1 MYIKTGWYLIGLLSL
16 TVCSV
21 GRADTVPLTRVI
33 VEAAILDPRRPDDQV
48 KLDATRKPA
57 ISVLFSE
64 AKAGDRIADVMS
76 GNGYFTRIL
85 SEVVGPGGH
94 VYAYIPTEQ
103 IAHCSPS
110 EIAGTQ
116 AIARDSSYRNV
127 TLLTGSLADFRMPE
141 KLDLIWMSQSYHDLH
156 DSFLGPANVAVL
168 NRAIF
173 DALKPGGVFLVI
185 DHVAEAGSGLRDT
198 ETLHRIDPIHM
209 KNEIEAA
216 GFVLESHSDALRNTD
231 DGHKQAI
238 FDPNIRGRTDQVL
251 FRFRKPLGSGRLA
264 DRPR

>member
-1 MYIKTGWYLIGLLSL
+1 MDTAAGWYAITLLSL
-16 TVCSV
+16 SVCSV
-21 GRADTVPLTRVI
+21 GRADTVPLTPVA
-33 VEAAILDPRRPDDQV
+33 VESAISDPRRPDDQV
-48 KLDATRKPA
+48 KLDVTRKPA
-57 ISVLFSE
+57 LSVVFSE

-85 SEVVGPGGH
+85 SDVVGPSGH

-103 IAHCSPS
+103 IAHCSPR

-116 AIARDSSYRNV
+116 AIVRDSSYRNV
-127 TLLTGSLADFRMPE
+127 TLLTGSLTDFRLP
-141 KLDLIWMSQSYHDLH
+141 KDLDLVWMSQSYHDLH

-198 ETLHRIDPIHM
+198 ETLHRIDPVRM
-209 KNEIEAA
+209 QSEIEAA
-216 GFVLESHSDALRNTD
+216 GFVFESESTALRNAD
-231 DGHKQAI
+231 DDHKLAI
-238 FDPNIRGRTDQVL
+238 FDPSIRGNTDQVL
-251 FRFRKPLGSGRLA
+251 FRFR
-264 DRPR
+264 RPQ

>member
-1 MYIKTGWYLIGLLSL
+1 MGIKTGWYLMGLLSL
-16 TVCSV
+16 GVCGV
-21 GRADTVPLTRVI
+21 GRTDTVPAARVI
-33 VEAAILDPRRPDDQV
+33 VEAAISDPRRPDDQV
-48 KLDATRKPA
+48 ELDATRKPA

-85 SEVVGPGGH
+85 SQVVGPAGH

-103 IAHCSPS
+103 IAHCSPK

-127 TLLTGSLADFRMPE
+127 TLLTGSLADFRLPKE
-141 KLDLIWMSQSYHDLH
+141 LDLIWMSQSYHDLH
-156 DSFLGPANVAVL
+156 DSFLGPADVAVL
-168 NRAIF
+168 NKTIF

-198 ETLHRIDPIHM
+198 ETLHRIDPVRM

-216 GFVLESHSDALRNTD
+216 GFVLDSQSDALRNTD
-231 DGHKQAI
+231 DDHKLAI
-238 FDPNIRGRTDQVL
+238 FNPTIRGRTDQVL
-251 FRFRKPLGSGRLA
+251 FRFRKPQ
-264 DRPR
+264 

>member
-1 MYIKTGWYLIGLLSL
+1 MVNKTGWYLMSLLSL
-16 TVCSV
+16 AVCGA
-21 GRADTVPLTRVI
+21 GRADAVPATRVI
-33 VEAAILDPRRPDDQV
+33 VEAAVADPRRPDDQV

-57 ISVLFSE
+57 ISILFSQ
-64 AKAGDRIADVMS
+64 AKAGDRVADVMS

-85 SEVVGPGGH
+85 SQVVGPTGH

-103 IAHCSPS
+103 IAHCSPT

-127 TLLTGSLADFRMPE
+127 TLLTGSLADFRLPE
-141 KLDLIWMSQSYHDLH
+141 QLDLIWLSQSYHDLH
-156 DSFLGPANVAVL
+156 DSFLGPADVAVL

-173 DALKPGGVFLVI
+173 HALKPGGVFLVI

-198 ETLHRIDPIHM
+198 ETLHRIDPVRM

-216 GFVLESHSDALRNTD
+216 GFVLESQSEALRNID
-231 DGHKQAI
+231 DDHKLAV
-238 FDPNIRGRTDQVL
+238 FNPNIRGRTDQVL
-251 FRFRKPLGSGRLA
+251 FRFRKPEQGS
-264 DRPR
+264 

>member
-1 MYIKTGWYLIGLLSL
+1 VDIEAGWYLIALLSL
-16 TVCSV
+16 SVCSV
-21 GRADTVPLTRVI
+21 GRADTVPITPVI
-33 VEAAILDPRRPDDQV
+33 VQAAISDPRRPDDQV
-48 KLDATRKPA
+48 KLDVTRKPVL
-57 ISVLFSE
+57 SVLFSE

-85 SEVVGPGGH
+85 SDVVGPNGR

-103 IAHCSPS
+103 IADCSPR
-110 EIAGTQ
+110 EIAGTH
-116 AIARDSSYRNV
+116 AIVRDLSYRNV
-127 TLLTGSLADFRMPE
+127 TLLTGSLANFRLPE

-168 NRAIF
+168 NKTIF

-198 ETLHRIDPIHM
+198 ETLHRIDPVRM

-216 GFVLESHSDALRNTD
+216 GFVLEAQNDALRNAD
-231 DGHKQAI
+231 DDHKRAI
-238 FDPNIRGRTDQVL
+238 FDPKIRGRTDQVL
-251 FRFRKPLGSGRLA
+251 FRFRKPQ
-264 DRPR
+264 